1 MNDLMYILLLAIVVT
16 IHEFGHYFCARLMNV
31 KVQRV
36 QLFFMS
42 WFTYKPKP
50 SKTISRSRTSWR
62 DTEYSIGF
70 LPFGGYTT
78 FFVNPY
84 GKIGDKDVYYN
95 TKRAW
100 RRFMISIAGVLFN
113 ILTAIIIYM
122 VIILMSHNGA
132 SFESGN
138 YLSATFEFISS
149 NITYTI
155 SGVMSMLGVHL
166 EPTGFSGSNVEML
179 QAYFD
184 TALNYEFL
192 MQLANLSCI
201 LAMINILPIPP
212 LDGGQALFDLY
223 EMFTGRQPNAK
234 FKKVASWIGSIAFI
248 IIFWILPMIS
258 RIKV

>member
-1 MNDLMYILLLAIVVT
+1 MNDLVYILALAIVVT
-16 IHEFGHYFCARLMNV
+16 IHEFGHYFSARLMNV

-50 SKTISRSRTSWR
+50 SKKQNRTRTSWR

-100 RRFMISIAGVLFN
+100 RRFLISIAGVLFN
-113 ILTAIIIYM
+113 VLTAVIIYI
-122 VIILMSHNGA
+122 VIIMMSYKSG
-132 SFESGN
+132 SFDFGN
-138 YLSATFEFISS
+138 DISAAFEFINY

-155 SGVMSMLGVHL
+155 SNVMSMLGVHL
-166 EPTGFSGSNVEML
+166 ESSGFSGSNIDL
-179 QAYFD
+179 IQSYINTAYD
-184 TALNYEFL
+184 YSFL
-192 MQLANLSCI
+192 MYLANLSCI

-212 LDGGQALFDLY
+212 LDGGQALFDVY